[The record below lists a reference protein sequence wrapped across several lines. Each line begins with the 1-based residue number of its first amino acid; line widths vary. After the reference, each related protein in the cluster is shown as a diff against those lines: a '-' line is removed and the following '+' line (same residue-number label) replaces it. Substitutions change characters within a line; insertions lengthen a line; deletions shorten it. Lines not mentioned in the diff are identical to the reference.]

1 MNFPYVLSQIQIILT
16 SVPLGSREEATLC
29 TRTPFY
35 PFPSNTFFYYLL
47 SFIFHFLTPQD
58 SYSYCISF
66 QLPLSIPFTTRLST
80 TEVVF
85 ASLLHFLYSHL
96 LLSHLLL
103 GMCSHYSIKISLL
116 PIKSQLTYL
125 QLLTLLTT
133 PAFWKLLSPL
143 FCFFSSL
150 ISPLWSTPFFMPLNI
165 LVFCFFPLSRL
176 LSHSSL
182 LIVNFNFNHNSNDIY
197 KFMTINV
204 CL

>member
-150 ISPLWSTPFFMPLNI
+150 IYSSLVYSFFHALKYFGF
-165 LVFCFFPLSRL
+165 LFFPPQPPSF
-176 LSHSSL
+176 SFFSP
-182 LIVNFNFNHNSNDIY
+182 N
-197 KFMTINV
+197 
-204 CL
+204 C